1 MARST
6 CRAADGWP
14 NAPTLRAPFSRWWE
28 NAATT
33 ASDISSPSHHAI
45 VVSVKRKLS
54 VLPPHEL
61 ANLEMIL
68 GVEFLPAQLLDR
80 EMFRMGGPRTQRVGR
95 LPFKQREPL
104 AIFRHIPFV
113 GYVTRHLAG
122 KLAHAK
128 EPSPIFLA
136 LPL

>member
-45 VVSVKRKLS
+45 GVSFKRKLS
-54 VLPPHEL
+54 VLPPGEFEAAPDQQELSDLNLRRVIRFGITGEFRFAHKL

-68 GVEFLPAQLLDR
+68 RVEFLPAQLLDR
-80 EMFRMGGPRTQRVGR
+80 EMLRMGG
-95 LPFKQREPL
+95 
-104 AIFRHIPFV
+104 
-113 GYVTRHLAG
+113 HLD
-122 KLAHAK
+122 LR
-128 EPSPIFLA
+128 
-136 LPL
+136 

>member
-33 ASDISSPSHHAI
+33 ASDISSLSHRAI
-45 VVSVKRKLS
+45 GVSVKRELS
-54 VLPPHEL
+54 ILPPGEFQAATDRQELSDLNLRPMIQFGITGEFRFAHKL

-68 GVEFLPAQLLDR
+68 RVEFLPAQLLDR
-80 EMFRMGGPRTQRVGR
+80 EMFRMGGPRTQRVG
-95 LPFKQREPL
+95 
-104 AIFRHIPFV
+104 
-113 GYVTRHLAG
+113 
-122 KLAHAK
+122 
-128 EPSPIFLA
+128 
-136 LPL
+136 